1 MADNTKRKQLN
12 KPMLIALVAVLLTG
26 VCFFGY
32 HTYQEYQKQE
42 QERIAAEKAEK
53 KRKKAIADTAELREE
68 IDEYIDSWGVD
79 ESQITVC
86 VRDIENDAIVY
97 ERNADQ
103 WMRAGSI
110 YKLPLSMLWFDKI
123 DAGEASLDDTI
134 YYNRRK
140 FFQEIGPLGNHQ
152 TGDILTYEEV
162 IKTTILESDNTGGQI
177 LFQTYGG
184 WNVYRKDALRY
195 TDIDMG
201 NRFML
206 QKNYM
211 TARYTTDV
219 STYLYK
225 HRKKYKLLIEWLRQ
239 AVPHQVLDTVI
250 QVDMPQKFGTM
261 ELYKN
266 GTGFVDAKHPYA
278 ISVFTL
284 GMVDPASN
292 RMGRINAMCYE
303 YFNQ

>member
-1 MADNTKRKQLN
+1 
-12 KPMLIALVAVLLTG
+12 
-26 VCFFGY
+26 
-32 HTYQEYQKQE
+32 
-42 QERIAAEKAEK
+42 
-53 KRKKAIADTAELREE
+53 
-68 IDEYIDSWGVD
+68 WGVD

-86 VRDIENDAIVY
+86 VRDIENDCIVY

-123 DAGEASLDDTI
+123 AAGEASLDDEI
-134 YYNRRK
+134 YYNKRK
-140 FFQEIGPLGNHQ
+140 YYQEVGPLGNHQ

-195 TDIDMG
+195 TDVDMG
-201 NRFML
+201 NQFML

-225 HRKKYKLLIEWLRQ
+225 HKKRYKLLIEWLTQ

-250 QVDMPQKFGTM
+250 QVNMPQKFGTM
-261 ELYKN
+261 ELFKY
-266 GTGFVDAKHPYA
+266 GTGFVEAKHPYA
-278 ISVFTL
+278 ISVFTY
-284 GMVDPASN
+284 GMVDPASQ
-292 RMGRINAMCYE
+292 RMGTINSMCYE

>member
-1 MADNTKRKQLN
+1 MKNKRIELTKQKI
-12 KPMLIALVAVLLTG
+12 IAIILCLT
-26 VCFFGY
+26 VVVSFFGY
-32 HTYQEYQKQE
+32 HIFQQYQE
-42 QERIAAEKAEK
+42 QERIRIAEEKAEA
-53 KRKKAIADTAELREE
+53 KRKKAYEDTKELRKE
-68 IDEYIDSWGVD
+68 IDAYIDSWGVS

-86 VRDIENDAIVY
+86 VRDIENDCIVY

-110 YKLPLSMLWFDKI
+110 YKLPISMLWFDKFNS
-123 DAGEASLDDTI
+123 GEAKITDEI

-140 FFQEIGPLGNHQ
+140 YYQEVGSLGLHK

-162 IKTTILESDNTGGQI
+162 IRTTILESDNTGGQI

-184 WNVYRKDALRY
+184 WNKYRKDALKY
-195 TDIDMG
+195 TDVDMG

-219 STYLYK
+219 STYLYR
-225 HRKKYKLLIEWLRQ
+225 HRDEYKELIEWLKQ

-250 QVDMPQKFGTM
+250 QVNMPQKFGTM

-266 GTGFVDAKHPYA
+266 GTGFVEAKHPYA

-292 RMGRINAMCYE
+292 RMGRINEFCYE